1 MLKSV
6 IISHASYYLLC
17 KECYYYRD
25 DKTKVDLVL
34 MDEKDWDRDEIYA
47 LVDINITN
55 HADTAYEKAQC
66 MKEVN
71 AFSFAWPVD
80 GPKERIILYLG
91 RTDKKKGLMNVL
103 TFLNSHLRQ
112 INKKTWEYIVERQ
125 IDRELDS

>member
-1 MLKSV
+1 
-6 IISHASYYLLC
+6 
-17 KECYYYRD
+17 
-25 DKTKVDLVL
+25 
-34 MDEKDWDRDEIYA
+34 
-47 LVDINITN
+47 
-55 HADTAYEKAQC
+55 

>member
-55 HADTAYEKAQC
+55 HADTAYEKGQR

-71 AFSFAWPVD
+71 PYFFAELVYGID
-80 GPKERIILYLG
+80 ERTG
-91 RTDKKKGLMNVL
+91 
-103 TFLNSHLRQ
+103 
-112 INKKTWEYIVERQ
+112 
-125 IDRELDS
+125 